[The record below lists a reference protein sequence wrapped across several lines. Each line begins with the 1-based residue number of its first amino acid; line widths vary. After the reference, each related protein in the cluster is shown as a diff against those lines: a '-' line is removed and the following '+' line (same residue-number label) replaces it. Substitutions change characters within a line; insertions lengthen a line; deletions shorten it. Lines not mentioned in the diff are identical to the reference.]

1 MESNPVQSKQIK
13 NIDVDFKCLLD
24 CDCRSCKSLD
34 EVLQLI
40 IDKLCANNIDLT
52 KLEYACLNEPDTVQ
66 ELIQEIINRLD
77 CSVTPLGVEP
87 GPGTSLPPDTF
98 TNLDLCSDDN
108 WACSINTPY
117 ECLTIRNS
125 LSNPTNTPGIRD
137 VVQSILKRMM
147 SQQKE
152 IKRLCAENTALK
164 SRLDLLEAKVN
175 QIQENCCNTT
185 LINRIVSVEATLSH
199 VQQTCCQ

>member
-1 MESNPVQSKQIK
+1 MQSNPIQSSQIQ

-34 EVLQLI
+34 EILQLI
-40 IDKLCANNIDLT
+40 IDKLCANNIDIS
-52 KLEYACLNEPDTVQ
+52 KLELACLNEPDNVQ

-77 CSVTPLGVEP
+77 CSNTELGVDP

-98 TNLDLCSDDN
+98 LNLDLCSDDN

-117 ECLTIRNS
+117 ECLTIRNG
-125 LSNPTNTPGIRD
+125 LGNPTNTPGIRD

-152 IKRLCAENTALK
+152 IKRLCAANTALEN
-164 SRLDLLEAKVN
+164 RLNLLESKLN

-185 LINRIVSVEATLSH
+185 LINRIVYLESTL
-199 VQQTCCQ
+199 VTLQQTCCQ